1 MGFKFLICLEMDG
14 REKKVIEMKLYY
26 LWKNIGLHIR
36 RAEFK
41 SWSAITEL
49 PDFTYSSWQIENCM

>member
-14 REKKVIEMKLYY
+14 REKKVIEMTLRY
-26 LWKNIGLHIR
+26 LWKNVGLHIK

-41 SWSAITEL
+41 S
-49 PDFTYSSWQIENCM
+49 